1 MVDVEIN
8 PIDVSSSEEDIEIEE
23 IGKHMDIWK
32 DETWMILLFGSI
44 LNQVLDD
51 AIEVDRTKK
60 RLLNYHYRGYVV
72 FQKIGGAKA

>member
-32 DETWMILLFGSI
+32 DETCMTLLSRGT
-44 LNQVLDD
+44 LDQVLDD
-51 AIEVDRTKK
+51 VIKVDRDK
-60 RLLNYHYRGYVV
+60 RRLFNYH
-72 FQKIGGAKA
+72 